1 MMTRLGP
8 VVLAVMLVAV
18 VSSLVI
24 PPDALGQDTLAE
36 IKKRGTVNV
45 FVEAQYRPYEFR
57 DQSGEIVGLD
67 IDLAR
72 KMFEEGLGLKCV
84 FTDLD
89 LAGVLGSLLT
99 GKSDLIISG
108 ITITQERTKRFD
120 FSIPYSEAAAAIL
133 VRADETRLRG
143 AEDLSGKVIGTQIG
157 SSSFKTAEAFE
168 AQLKAQ
174 GKPGYAELKTYE
186 RYPTAYQ
193 DLLSK
198 RLDAV
203 VQGGPPLKVLIKERP
218 NLFKILA
225 PIGPKA
231 YYGAVMRKGD
241 TALVEYVNGQL
252 RKFKQDGTLKALQE
266 KWLGQSDVHILPD
279 PWTPLH

>member
-1 MMTRLGP
+1 MARVRP
-8 VVLAVMLVAV
+8 FVLIVALVAV
-18 VSSLVI
+18 ASSIVI
-24 PPDALGQDTLAE
+24 RDAASNEDTLAE
-36 IKKRGTVNV
+36 IKKRGVVNI

-57 DQSGEIVGLD
+57 DQAGQIVGLD

-72 KMFEEGLGLKCV
+72 KMFEEGLGVKCN

-99 GKSDLIISG
+99 KKADVVISG
-108 ITITQERTKRFD
+108 IVITQDRAKRFGL
-120 FSIPYSEAAAAIL
+120 SIPYSEAGVAIL
-133 VRADETRLRG
+133 VRADETRLHSPD
-143 AEDLSGKVIGTQIG
+143 DLSGKVIGTQIG

-225 PIGPKA
+225 PIGPRA

-241 TALVEYVNGQL
+241 TALIEYVNGQL

-266 KWLGQSDVHILPD
+266 KWLGQSDVDLLPD